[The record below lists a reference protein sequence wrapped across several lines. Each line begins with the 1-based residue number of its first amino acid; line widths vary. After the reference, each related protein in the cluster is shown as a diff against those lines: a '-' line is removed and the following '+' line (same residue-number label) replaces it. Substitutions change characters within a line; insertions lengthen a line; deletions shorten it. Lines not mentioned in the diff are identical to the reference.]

1 MIFTWLVYGSLILV
15 FFGLGLL
22 LLSFGRVFVRDLA
35 IDFLE
40 LLVRYNQVIL
50 DRDRQ
55 RLELEVFYIRS
66 QLQLEKGANDDK

>member
-40 LLVRYNQVIL
+40 LLARYNQVIL

-66 QLQLEKGANDDK
+66 QLQLEKGANDD